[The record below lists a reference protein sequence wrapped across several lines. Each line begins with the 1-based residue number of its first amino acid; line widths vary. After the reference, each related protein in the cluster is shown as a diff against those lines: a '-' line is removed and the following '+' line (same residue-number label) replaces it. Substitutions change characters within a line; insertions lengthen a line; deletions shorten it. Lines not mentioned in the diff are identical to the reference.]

1 MAINFVFHLIALGFT
16 FRQNGLNGDFNNAIQ
31 NVNNNIPLLNGA
43 NGGAAA
49 AGQNANN
56 GVEQPQNGEAQQY
69 DEFGNLA

>member
-43 NGGAAA
+43 AA

-56 GVEQPQNGEAQQY
+56 GAEQPENGGAQQY